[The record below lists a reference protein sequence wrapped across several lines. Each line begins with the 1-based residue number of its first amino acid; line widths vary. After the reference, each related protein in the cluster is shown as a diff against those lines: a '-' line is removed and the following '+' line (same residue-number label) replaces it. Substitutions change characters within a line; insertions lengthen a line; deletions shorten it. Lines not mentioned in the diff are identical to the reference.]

1 VVASEALGLQGAV
14 TVNKFILKS
23 AENMLTIL
31 DGLLTTLTYIAVSF
45 LLFFIGKIAYQ
56 LFHPRV
62 KVAYELVEND
72 NLAFAFAHVGY
83 FIGLLLSIGSVML
96 GESEGLVNDLIGI
109 GIYGLLSI
117 VLLNLSLII
126 NDKIILS
133 NFDLKKEIFD
143 DKNVGT
149 GIVEGANAIATGLVV
164 MGAITG
170 EGYGELGPIV
180 NVLVYWIL
188 GQVIL
193 FVTSKIYNLM
203 TSYDVHDHIERGN
216 IAVAVGYSGAI
227 IAIGNLIN
235 NALAHDF
242 DSWMVTVQDVGFNV
256 IVGFAFL
263 PIARFLTDKILLPG
277 QKLTDEIV
285 NQEDPNVGAAIV
297 EAFAYVGGSM
307 LIVWAL

>member
-1 VVASEALGLQGAV
+1 MVASEALGLQGAV

-96 GESEGLVNDLIGI
+96 GESEGLVNDLMGI

-180 NVLVYWIL
+180 NILVYWIL

-203 TSYDVHDHIERGN
+203 TSYDGHYHIEKGN

>member
-1 VVASEALGLQGAV
+1 MVASEALGLQGAV

-96 GESEGLVNDLIGI
+96 GESEGLVNDLMGI

-203 TSYDVHDHIERGN
+203 TSYDVHYHIERGN

-242 DSWMVTVQDVGFNV
+242 DSWMITVQDVGFNV

>member
-1 VVASEALGLQGAV
+1 
-14 TVNKFILKS
+14 
-23 AENMLTIL
+23 
-31 DGLLTTLTYIAVSF
+31 
-45 LLFFIGKIAYQ
+45 
-56 LFHPRV
+56 V

-72 NLAFAFAHVGY
+72 NLAFAFAHVCY

-96 GESEGLVNDLIGI
+96 GESDGLVNDLIGI

-133 NFDLKKEIFD
+133 TFDLRKEIFD

-170 EGYGELGPIV
+170 EGYGEGGPVI
-180 NVLVYWIL
+180 NVLIYWVL

-193 FVTSKIYNLM
+193 FVTSKIYNLI
-203 TSYDVHDHIERGN
+203 TSYDIHDYIEKGN
-216 IAVAVGYSGAI
+216 VAVAVGYSGAI

-242 DSWMVTVQDVGFNV
+242 DSWMITFQDIGFNV

-263 PIARFLTDKILLPG
+263 PIARFLTDTILLPG

-307 LIVWAL
+307 LIIWAL

>member
-1 VVASEALGLQGAV
+1 MVASEALGLQGAV

-45 LLFFIGKIAYQ
+45 LLFFIGKMAYQ
-56 LFHPRV
+56 LFHPKV

-83 FIGLLLSIGSVML
+83 FIGLLLAIGSVML
-96 GESEGLVNDLIGI
+96 GESEGLVNDLMGI

-242 DSWMVTVQDVGFNV
+242 DSWMITIQDVGFNV

>member
-96 GESEGLVNDLIGI
+96 GESEGLVNDLMGI

-170 EGYGELGPIV
+170 EGYGESGPIV

-203 TSYDVHDHIERGN
+203 TSYDVHYHIERGN

>member
-1 VVASEALGLQGAV
+1 MVASEALGLQGAV

-96 GESEGLVNDLIGI
+96 GESEGLVNDLMGI

-193 FVTSKIYNLM
+193 FVTSKIYNLI
-203 TSYDVHDHIERGN
+203 TSYDVHYHIERGN

-242 DSWMVTVQDVGFNV
+242 DSWMVTFQDVGFNV

>member
-1 VVASEALGLQGAV
+1 MVASEALGLQGAV

>member
-1 VVASEALGLQGAV
+1 
-14 TVNKFILKS
+14 
-23 AENMLTIL
+23 MLSIL
-31 DGLLTTLTYIAVSF
+31 DGLLTTLTYVSVSF
-45 LLFFIGKIAYQ
+45 LLFFLGKIVYQ

-83 FIGLLLSIGSVML
+83 FIGLLLAIGSVMV
-96 GESEGLVNDLIGI
+96 GESEGLINDLIGI
-109 GIYGLLSI
+109 GSYGLLSI

-133 NFDLKKEIFD
+133 KFDLEKEVFN

-170 EGYGELGPIV
+170 EGFGEAGPIV
-180 NVLVYWIL
+180 NILIYWIS

-193 FVTSKIYNLM
+193 FITSKIYNLM
-203 TSYDVHDHIERGN
+203 TSYDIHDYIEKGN
-216 IAVAVGYSGAI
+216 TAVAVGYSGAI
-227 IAIGNLIN
+227 ISIGNLIN

-242 DSWMVTVQDVGFNV
+242 ESWMITFQDVGFNV

-277 QKLTDEIV
+277 QKLTDEII
-285 NQEDPNVGAAIV
+285 NQEDPNIGASVV

>member
-1 VVASEALGLQGAV
+1 
-14 TVNKFILKS
+14 
-23 AENMLTIL
+23 MLSIL
-31 DGLLTTLTYIAVSF
+31 DGLLTPLTYVSVSF
-45 LLFFIGKIAYQ
+45 LLFFFGKMVYQ

-62 KVAYELVEND
+62 KVSYELVEND

-83 FIGLLLSIGSVML
+83 FIGLLLSIGSVMV
-96 GESEGLVNDLIGI
+96 GESEGLFNDLIGI
-109 GIYGLLSI
+109 GSYGLLSI

-126 NDKIILS
+126 NDKVILS
-133 NFDLKKEIFD
+133 KFDLEKEVFN

-149 GIVEGANAIATGLVV
+149 GIVEGANAVATGLVV

-170 EGYGELGPIV
+170 EGFGEAGPIV
-180 NVLVYWIL
+180 NVLIYWIS

-193 FVTSKIYNLM
+193 FTTSKIYNLI
-203 TSYDVHDHIERGN
+203 TSYDIHDYIEKGN

-227 IAIGNLIN
+227 ISIGNLIN

-242 DSWMVTVQDVGFNV
+242 ESWMITFQDVGFNV

-277 QKLTDEIV
+277 QKLTDEII
-285 NQEDPNVGAAIV
+285 NQEDPNVGASIV

>member
-1 VVASEALGLQGAV
+1 MVASEALGLQGVV
-14 TVNKFILKS
+14 TANNFILKS

-45 LLFFIGKIAYQ
+45 LLFFIGKMAYQ

-83 FIGLLLSIGSVML
+83 FIGLLLAIGSVML
-96 GESEGLVNDLIGI
+96 GESEGLVNDLMGI

-133 NFDLKKEIFD
+133 NFDLKREIFD

-149 GIVEGANAIATGLVV
+149 GIVEGTNAIATGLVV

-170 EGYGELGPIV
+170 EGYGDSGPIV

-203 TSYDVHDHIERGN
+203 TSYDVHDHIEKGN

-227 IAIGNLIN
+227 MAIGNLIN

-242 DSWMVTVQDVGFNV
+242 DSWMVTIQDVGFNV

-277 QKLTDEIV
+277 QKLTDEII

-297 EAFAYVGGSM
+297 EAFAYAGGSM

>member
-1 VVASEALGLQGAV
+1 
-14 TVNKFILKS
+14 
-23 AENMLTIL
+23 MLTIL

-96 GESEGLVNDLIGI
+96 GESEGLVNDLMGI

-203 TSYDVHDHIERGN
+203 TSYDVHYHIERGN

-242 DSWMVTVQDVGFNV
+242 DSWMITVQDVGFNV

>member
-14 TVNKFILKS
+14 TANKFILKS

-45 LLFFIGKIAYQ
+45 LLFFIGKMAYQ

-83 FIGLLLSIGSVML
+83 FIGLLLAIGSVML
-96 GESEGLVNDLIGI
+96 GESEGLVNDLMGI

-188 GQVIL
+188 GQIIL

-242 DSWMVTVQDVGFNV
+242 DSWMITIQDVGFNV